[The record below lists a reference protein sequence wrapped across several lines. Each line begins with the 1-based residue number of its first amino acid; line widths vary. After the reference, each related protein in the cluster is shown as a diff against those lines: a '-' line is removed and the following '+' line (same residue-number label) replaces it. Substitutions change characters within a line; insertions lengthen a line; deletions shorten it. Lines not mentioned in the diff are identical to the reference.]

1 MNDAFKK
8 SSVEVLKELNTD
20 RETGLTNAQV
30 AENTEKYGKN
40 QLLEEKRKGVLQVFF
55 GQFADLLVIILI
67 VAALISLLT
76 GNVDAT
82 IVIFAV
88 IILNAILGTV
98 QHFKAQKSLDS
109 LKAMST
115 PSARVIRD
123 GEVVEVS
130 SVDLVPGDIVKLEA
144 GDVVPADAR
153 VIESYSLQVNESAL
167 TGESN
172 GIEKNTDKIENDCAL
187 GDRLNMVYSGSL
199 VTYGRAVVA
208 ITSTGMDTEL
218 GKIATLMNQT
228 KERKTPLQRSLDD
241 FSKMLSII
249 IMIICAVVLVI
260 SWYNMG
266 FELGMFKEALLFAVA
281 LAVAAI
287 PEALSSIVTIS
298 LAIGTS
304 KMAKQN
310 AIIKNLRA
318 VEGLGC
324 VSVICSDKTGTLTQ
338 NKMTVEGTFTFDKS
352 KEEDMALYAIL
363 CNDSV
368 VKEDKS
374 LGDPTET
381 ALKHYYNK
389 AYTDCN
395 AVTDKFPRLG
405 EIPFD
410 SDRKLMSTVHEI
422 DGKLMMI
429 TKGAV
434 DVLLGRLKYVAT
446 DKGVV
451 PVTDELKKQI
461 EDKNNEYSQ
470 NGLRVLA
477 FAYKEVNRT
486 EINLGDETAYTFIG
500 LMCMIDPPREESA
513 QAVKDCISA
522 GIKPVM
528 ITGDHVTTAS
538 AIARKIGILKDG
550 DKAITGQQLDA
561 MSDDDLRKEIKD
573 ISVYARVSPEHKI
586 RIVSM
591 WQELGNVVSM
601 TGDGVND
608 APALKKADIG
618 IAMGI
623 TGTEVSKDAAA
634 MILTDDNF
642 ATIIKAVANGR
653 NIYANIKNSIQYLL
667 SGNMAAIIVVLICSI
682 LGLAVPFTAVQLLF
696 INLIT
701 DSLPAIAIGMEPAN
715 GELLKEKPR
724 SADESLI
731 NKSFLGS
738 TAIQGVLIAIATMFA
753 FVFGAGSIDNL
764 FAVENAD
771 VSCAMAFTTICLA
784 RLWHGFNMRGKQSL
798 IKLGLTKNPVSLGA
812 FAVGVILLALV
823 VFIPFMANLF
833 NVVAFTTTQLLVILC
848 CSFAPTLIIQVTRM
862 IKELIKK

>member
-8 SSVEVLKELNTD
+8 SSIEVLNELKTD
-20 RETGLTNAQV
+20 REKGLTSAQV

-55 GQFADLLVIILI
+55 EQFKDLLVIILI
-67 VAALISLLT
+67 IAALISLST
-76 GNVDAT
+76 GEAVAS
-82 IVIFAV
+82 IVIFSV

-115 PSARVIRD
+115 PSAKVIRN

-130 SVDLVPGDIVKLEA
+130 SVDLVPGDIVKIEA

-172 GIEKNTDKIENDCAL
+172 SIEKDTDKIDNDCAL
-187 GDRLNMVYSGSL
+187 GDRINMVFSGSL
-199 VTYGRAVVA
+199 VTYGRAVIV
-208 ITSTGMDTEL
+208 ITATGMDSEL
-218 GKIATLMNQT
+218 GKIATMMNQT

-241 FSKMLSII
+241 FSKKLSII
-249 IMIICAVVLVI
+249 IMIICAIVLVI
-260 SWYNMG
+260 SWARNG
-266 FELGMFKEALLFAVA
+266 FAFDKFNESLLFAIA

-287 PEALSSIVTIS
+287 PEALSSIVTIA

-338 NKMTVEGTFTFDKS
+338 NKMTVEGTFTFDINR
-352 KEEDMALYAIL
+352 EEDMALYAIL
-363 CNDSV
+363 CNDSI
-368 VKEDKS
+368 VKDDKS

-389 AYTDCN
+389 VYTDCN
-395 AVTDKFPRLG
+395 EVSAKFPRLG

-422 DGKLMMI
+422 DGKLIMI

-434 DVLLGRLKYVAT
+434 DVLLDRMKYVAT
-446 DKGVV
+446 SDGIVPFTDKFR
-451 PVTDELKKQI
+451 KQI
-461 EDKNNEYSQ
+461 EDKNNEYSG

-477 FAYKEVNRT
+477 FAYRDINRT
-486 EINLGDETAYTFIG
+486 DINLGDETAYTFLG

-538 AIARKIGILKDG
+538 AIARKIGILRDG
-550 DKAITGQQLDA
+550 DKAITGQELDA
-561 MSDDDLRKEIKD
+561 MSDEDLRKEIKN

-682 LGLAVPFTAVQLLF
+682 LGFSVPFTAVQLLF

-701 DSLPAIAIGMEPAN
+701 DSLPAIAIGMEPPC

-724 SADESLI
+724 SANESLI

-738 TAIQGVLIAIATMFA
+738 TAIQGVLIAIATIIA
-753 FVFGAGSIDNL
+753 FIVGAGSIENL
-764 FAVENAD
+764 FAAKNGD

-798 IKLGLTKNPVSLGA
+798 IKLGITKNPVSLGA
-812 FAVGVILLALV
+812 FAIGVILLSV
-823 VFIPFMANLF
+823 VTFVP
-833 NVVAFTTTQLLVILC
+833 VVANIFDVVAINIPVVLI
-848 CSFAPTLIIQVTRM
+848 CSIAPTIVIQATRM

>member
-8 SSVEVLKELNTD
+8 SSVQVLKELKTD
-20 RETGLTNAQV
+20 RESGLTTAQV

-40 QLLEEKRKGVLQVFF
+40 QLLEEKRKGVIQVLLE
-55 GQFADLLVIILI
+55 QFADPLVIILI
-67 VAALISLLT
+67 VAAIISLIT
-76 GNVDAT
+76 GSAEGA

-115 PSARVIRD
+115 PSARAIRD

-172 GIEKNTDKIENDCAL
+172 SIEKYTDKIDNDCAL
-187 GDRLNMVYSGSL
+187 GDRINMVYSGSL
-199 VTYGRAVVA
+199 VTYGRAVVV

-241 FSKMLSII
+241 FSKKLTIV
-249 IMIICAVVLVI
+249 IMIICVVVLGV

-266 FELGMFKEALLFAVA
+266 SFMDALLFAVA

-338 NKMTVEGTFTFDKS
+338 NKMTVEGTFTFDNT

-368 VKEDKS
+368 VKDDKS

-389 AYTDCN
+389 VYSDCN

-446 DKGVV
+446 SNGVV
-451 PVTDELKKQI
+451 PVTDELIKQI
-461 EDKNNEYSQ
+461 EDKNDEYSQ

-477 FAYKEVNRT
+477 FAYREVNRT
-486 EINLGDETAYTFIG
+486 DINLGDETAYTFLG

-538 AIARKIGILKDG
+538 AIARKIGILRDG
-550 DKAITGQQLDA
+550 DKAITGQELDA
-561 MSDDDLRKEIKD
+561 MSDDDLRKEIKN

-667 SGNMAAIIVVLICSI
+667 SGNIAGIIVVLVCS
-682 LGLAVPFTAVQLLF
+682 LLNLAVPFTAVQLLF

-731 NKSFLGS
+731 NKNFLTG
-738 TAIQGVLIAIATMFA
+738 TMLQGLLIAIATMVA
-753 FVFGAGSIDNL
+753 FIFGAGSIENL
-764 FAVENAD
+764 FAGENGA

-798 IKLGLTKNPVSLGA
+798 VKLGIAKNPFSLGA
-812 FAVGVILLALV
+812 FAVGVILLSLIIFV
-823 VFIPFMANLF
+823 PVMANLF
-833 NVVAFTTTQLLVILC
+833 NVVAFSSTQLLVILC
-848 CSFAPTLIIQVTRM
+848 CSFAPTLIIQVTRI

>member
-8 SSVEVLKELNTD
+8 NSVEVLKELKTD
-20 RETGLTNAQV
+20 RERGLTSAQV

-40 QLLEEKRKGVLQVFF
+40 QLLEEKRKSVLQVFF

-67 VAALISLLT
+67 VAASISLLT
-76 GNVDAT
+76 GNIEAT

-88 IILNAILGTV
+88 IILNAVLGTV

-115 PSARVIRD
+115 PSAKVIRD

-130 SVDLVPGDIVKLEA
+130 SIDLVPGDIVKIEA

-153 VIESYSLQVNESAL
+153 VIESHSLQVNESAL

-172 GIEKNTDKIENDCAL
+172 SIEKDTDKIDNDCAL
-187 GDRLNMVYSGSL
+187 GDRVNMVFSGSL
-199 VTYGRAVVA
+199 VTYGRAVIA
-208 ITSTGMDTEL
+208 ITATGMDSEL

-249 IMIICAVVLVI
+249 IMIICAIVLVI

-266 FELGMFKEALLFAVA
+266 FELPMLKDALLFAVA

-338 NKMTVEGTFTFDKS
+338 NKMTVEGTFTFDKN

-363 CNDSV
+363 CNDSI
-368 VKEDKS
+368 VKDDKS

-389 AYTDCN
+389 VYTDCN
-395 AVTDKFPRLG
+395 KVSAKFPRLG

-422 DGKLMMI
+422 DGKLIMI

-434 DVLLGRLKYVAT
+434 DVLLDRMKYVAT
-446 DKGVV
+446 SDNIVPFTDK
-451 PVTDELKKQI
+451 LKKQI
-461 EDKNNEYSQ
+461 EDKNNEYSH

-477 FAYKEVNRT
+477 FAYKEINRT
-486 EINLGDETAYTFIG
+486 DINLGDETAYTFLG

-538 AIARKIGILKDG
+538 AIARKIGILRDG
-550 DKAITGQQLDA
+550 DKAITGQELDA
-561 MSDDDLRKEIKD
+561 MSDDDLRKEIKN

-667 SGNMAAIIVVLICSI
+667 SGNMAGIIVVLVCS
-682 LGLAVPFTAVQLLF
+682 LLNLAVPFTAVQLLF

-701 DSLPAIAIGMEPAN
+701 DSLPAIAIGMEPPS

-738 TAIQGVLIAIATMFA
+738 TAIQGVLIAIATMVA
-753 FVFGAGSIDNL
+753 FIFGAGSIDNL
-764 FAVENAD
+764 FAAENGAI
-771 VSCAMAFTTICLA
+771 SCAMAFTTICLA

-798 IKLGLTKNPVSLGA
+798 IKLGITKNPVSLGA
-812 FAVGVILLALV
+812 FAIGVILLSLV
-823 VFIPFMANLF
+823 MFVPFMADLF
-833 NVVAFTTTQLLVILC
+833 NVVAFNSTQLLVILC
-848 CSFAPTLIIQVTRM
+848 CSIAPTLIIQVTRM
-862 IKELIKK
+862 VKELIKK